1 MAHRTRCCSARG
13 RELQIP
19 FHVKLLDSLGQK
31 SSSRKINVPDE
42 CKKNGFVFFIS
53 NVTCHK
59 VYALLE
65 APT

>member
-1 MAHRTRCCSARG
+1 VAHRTRCCSARG

-19 FHVKLLDSLGQK
+19 VHVKLDSLGQKK
-31 SSSRKINVPDE
+31 SSSRKINVLDE